1 MRILQVSPNDGRGG
15 AERIALD
22 LHRAYRAAGHD
33 AALVVGR
40 RLTGEPGVEPLDFTG
55 RPAPRQGYISRLL
68 GHDPPGHPATARL
81 TDRFAPPPDVLHLNN
96 LHGGGD
102 PAGGGSYFDLRQL
115 PRLSRQQ
122 ATFLTPH
129 DAWLF
134 TGGPTYALHPP
145 TRRQRRRLARRAA
158 IFANSEL
165 HLVCSSQWMLK
176 QAMASPLGPH
186 FRSARVI
193 PVGVDL
199 TTFHPGSPGNSGNC
213 ADRAA
218 DRAAFGLDD
227 RPAALFVAHDAHR
240 HPFKDFQT
248 VRDAA
253 ARSRHRFTLIV
264 AGTAGTTETLNRC
277 TVRYLGSVADDA
289 QLVAAYHAADVLV
302 HAAVADNFPNV
313 ILEAM
318 ACGLPV
324 VATAVGGIPEQV
336 ADHETGRLVPP
347 RDPDALTD
355 AVDAMLDDPGRAARM
370 GAAARRRAETHHDL
384 TARAAENLSHY
395 AAQHSA

>member
-40 RLTGEPGVEPLDFTG
+40 KSTWEPGVEPLDPAG
-55 RPAPRQGYISRLL
+55 RPAPRQGYIARLL
-68 GHDPPGHPATARL
+68 GHDAPGHPVTAASLDRL
-81 TDRFAPPPDVLHLNN
+81 DPPPDVLHLNN
-96 LHGGGD
+96 LHGGAGG
-102 PAGGGSYFDLRQL
+102 GGGSYFDLRQL
-115 PRLSRQQ
+115 PTLSRRQP
-122 ATFLTPH
+122 TFITPH

-134 TGGPTYALHPP
+134 TGGPTYALSSPN
-145 TRRQRRRLARRAA
+145 RRQRRRLARRAA
-158 IFANSEL
+158 IFADSQL
-165 HLVCSSQWMLK
+165 HLTTSSRWMLE

-199 TTFHPGSPGNSGNC
+199 NVFHPASSEK
-213 ADRAA
+213 RAA

-253 ARSRHRFTLIV
+253 ARSRHDLTLLV
-264 AGTAGTTETLNRC
+264 AGTSGTTEMLNRC
-277 TVRYLGSVADDA
+277 TVRYLGSVADDTS
-289 QLVAAYHAADVLV
+289 LVAAYRAADVLV
-302 HAAVADNFPNV
+302 HAAHADNFPNV
-313 ILEAM
+313 VLEAM

-324 VATAVGGIPEQV
+324 VATAVGGIPEQI
-336 ADHETGRLVPP
+336 DDGETGILVPP
-347 RDPDALTD
+347 RNPDAMAD
-355 AVDAMLDDPGRAARM
+355 ALDALLDDPDLAVRM
-370 GAAARRRAETHHDL
+370 GVAARRRAEMHHDL

-395 AAQHSA
+395 ASQRSA